1 MNILLIEPY
10 YTGSHKQWADGY
22 KRHSSHNIK
31 ILHMKGQF
39 WKWRMHGGAVTL
51 AKRFNEMD
59 WEPDLIFAT
68 DMIDLTT
75 FLSLTRD
82 KSDGIPTAIY
92 FHENQL
98 SYPWSPTDRD
108 KQKNRDIHYGFIN
121 YSSALSAD
129 KVFFNSGFHKESFI
143 DHLYS
148 FLKQFPDHQELDTVK
163 EIREKSEVLYLGMD
177 LNRFDDHLVAGNSI
191 PLILWNHRWEYDK
204 NPESFFRV
212 LKKVQGEG
220 SDFGLV
226 ILGENFSKSPTV
238 FEKIKK
244 ELSNHIAQWGY
255 VDSFK
260 EYAEWLWKSDIMP
273 ITSNQEFF
281 GASVMEAIYCGVW
294 PILPSRLSYPEL
306 IPIKYHSDN
315 IYSSEDELYEKILFA
330 IKNQEI
336 LQQSK
341 LNTIPKQFDW
351 KVIASEYDQR
361 LKNIV

>member
-1 MNILLIEPY
+1 
-10 YTGSHKQWADGY
+10 
-22 KRHSSHNIK
+22 
-31 ILHMKGQF
+31 MKGQF

-51 AKRFNEMD
+51 ARKFNEMK
-59 WEPDLIFAT
+59 WKPDLILAT
-68 DMIDLTT
+68 DMLDLTT
-75 FLSLTRD
+75 FLSLTRK
-82 KSDGIPTAIY
+82 KSNGIPTAIY

-121 YSSALSAD
+121 YSSALSTD
-129 KVFFNSGFHKESFI
+129 KVFFNSEFHKESFI
-143 DHLYS
+143 DYLYA
-148 FLKQFPDHQELDTVK
+148 FLKQFPDHQELETIK
-163 EIREKSEVLYLGMD
+163 EIREKSEALYLGMD
-177 LNRFDDHLVAGNSI
+177 LNRFDDHFVSKGST

-212 LKKVQGEG
+212 LKKVQEEG

-260 EYAEWLWKSDIMP
+260 EYSEWLWKSDIMP
-273 ITSNQEFF
+273 VTSNQEFF

-315 IYSSEDELYEKILFA
+315 IYSSEDELNEKILFA

-336 LQQSK
+336 LQRSK
-341 LNTIPKQFDW
+341 LNAIPKQFDW